1 MKLFQYAVIL
11 KPSNREIMEGHDKH
25 ELLVKPTDILATDEN
40 TVMLQAARAIPEKY
54 SNCLDRIDIVV
65 RPF

>member
-1 MKLFQYAVIL
+1 MTLFQYAVIL
-11 KPSNREIMEGHDKH
+11 KPSNREIIEGNAKH
-25 ELLVKPTDILATDEN
+25 ELLVKPTDILAPDEN

-54 SNCLDRIDIVV
+54 SNCLDRIEIAV